1 MRKAHVRPE
10 GPVGAWRAS
19 HAMLWFLE
27 VLRWSPAGLIFH
39 ERPSVT
45 LSPRRGVLFS
55 VLRSLFS
62 GARQRPLSYMSYWS
76 YRIVLWHVA
85 DVPGVQGRL
94 EVWKFRGL
102 EVWLCTTACPSRACA
117 RSVLRGRGRF
127 GPLGLHALFSVFRSP
142 GRACAPLPLPGCGA
156 APHFFQSANQL
167 ISRALWWSA
176 HVFVEKTFSGARR
189 RSGRGGRACGRRA
202 GGWDGR

>member
-1 MRKAHVRPE
+1 MFLNHKGHKGHKGRRRWRRAVRAHKAHVRPE

-62 GARQRPLSYMSYWS
+62 GARQRPLSARRRRAGGAGESGSLEAWMLGS
-76 YRIVLWHVA
+76 LALHNGLPVA
-85 DVPGVQGRL
+85 RL
-94 EVWKFRGL
+94 
-102 EVWLCTTACPSRACA
+102 RAFCSPF
-117 RSVLRGRGRF
+117 SVL
-127 GPLGLHALFSVFRSP
+127 RSP
-142 GRACAPLPLPGCGA
+142 GRACAPLPLPGRGERLT
-156 APHFFQSANQL
+156 SSNQL